1 MALDAHTNDC
11 LTEKRRS
18 RSGSLKE
25 PSAVSE
31 LTLWLVVENLTSLHL
46 VASTLARSPGFPLPV
61 SLCRPSDAL
70 ARGERR

>member
-18 RSGSLKE
+18 RSRSRKE

-46 VASTLARSPGFPLPV
+46 VASALARSPGFPLPSASAV
-61 SLCRPSDAL
+61 L
-70 ARGERR
+70 AMRWHGGERR